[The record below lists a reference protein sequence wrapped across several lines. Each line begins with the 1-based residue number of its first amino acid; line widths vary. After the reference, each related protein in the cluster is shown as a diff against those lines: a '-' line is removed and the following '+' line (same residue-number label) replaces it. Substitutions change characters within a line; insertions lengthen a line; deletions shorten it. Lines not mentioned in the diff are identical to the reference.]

1 MTKKNYI
8 QPSFEVN
15 AMNAVQNLMS
25 ASNPW
30 NTSGVQQDTQGET
43 INPQY

>member
-1 MTKKNYI
+1 MKKQYI
-8 QPSFEVN
+8 QPSMEVN

-30 NTSGVQQDTQGET
+30 DESGVQKAGNEIDD
-43 INPQY
+43 PQF